1 MTFGSTRRFP
11 LSTQP
16 TVGPIGISLADRF
29 RIDALL
35 GTGGMA
41 SVYRA
46 TDLFLG
52 RTVAVKLF
60 RLDTADDA
68 GPERQSGEVTVLASL
83 NHFALVTLFDA
94 GTAVIDGVSRTFIVM
109 ELVDG
114 TDLRSRIADGALN
127 PDEVAFMG
135 ADLAEALHYVHARGI
150 IHRDIKP
157 ANVLLAP
164 SGFPGRAMHAKLADF
179 GIARLFDSTRLTAT
193 GSLLGTA
200 GYLSPEQALGSTIGP
215 PSDVYSL
222 GLVLLEC
229 LTGERAFTGTAI
241 ESAMARLQREPHIP
255 AGLGEAWAAVL
266 GGMTT
271 REPTDRLSAGE
282 AAVQLRRLS
291 SGESTDAGTAVTVAM
306 GAPAATELLEPT
318 AVLGATEI
326 LEPTAVIGAAGAL
339 APTEVLGADENL
351 APTAVLAAPGN
362 LAPAAGLA
370 PTKVM
375 TAPHAGADAAT
386 EFLTPAGA
394 PARSP
399 GSAAERSPG
408 STRTDRTST
417 TAPPWRRPRVL
428 VALGVLVALI
438 ILAVLVFTP
447 RAVEPAAPAATYPA
461 VDGSLGTNLK
471 QLQES
476 VTP

>member
-1 MTFGSTRRFP
+1 M
-11 LSTQP
+11 
-16 TVGPIGISLADRF
+16 
-29 RIDALL
+29 DALL

-83 NHFALVTLFDA
+83 NHFGLVTLFDA
-94 GTAVIDGVSRTFIVM
+94 GTAVIDGVSRTYIVM

-114 TDLRSRIADGALN
+114 TDLRSKIADGPLH
-127 PDEVAFMG
+127 PDEVAAMG
-135 ADLAEALHYVHARGI
+135 ADLAEALHYVHAQGI

-179 GIARLFDSTRLTAT
+179 GIARLFDATRLTAT

-241 ESAMARLQREPHIP
+241 ESAMARLQRQPHIP
-255 AGLGEAWAAVL
+255 ADLGQSWATVL
-266 GGMTT
+266 GGMTI
-271 REPTDRLSAGE
+271 REPADRLSAGD
-282 AAVQLRRLS
+282 AAVQLRRLV
-291 SGESTDAGTAVTVAM
+291 SGGNTDAGTAVTVAM
-306 GAPAATELLEPT
+306 GAPGATELLEPT
-318 AVLGATEI
+318 AVLGANEL
-326 LEPTAVIGAAGAL
+326 LEPTAV
-339 APTEVLGADENL
+339 LGATETLQPTAVLRSATLD
-351 APTAVLAAPGN
+351 PTAVLAATRVIA
-362 LAPAAGLA
+362 APK
-370 PTKVM
+370 PV
-375 TAPHAGADAAT
+375 ADAPT

-399 GSAAERSPG
+399 GSARA
-408 STRTDRTST
+408 TT
-417 TAPPWRRPRVL
+417 TAPAWRRPRVL
-428 VALGVLVALI
+428 AALGVLAALI
-438 ILAVLVFTP
+438 VLAVVVFTP
-447 RAVEPAAPAATYPA
+447 RGAEPATPAATYPA

-471 QLQES
+471 RLQES

>member
-1 MTFGSTRRFP
+1 MSKP
-11 LSTQP
+11 H

-94 GTAVIDGVSRTFIVM
+94 GTAVIDGVSRTYIVM

-114 TDLRSRIADGALN
+114 TDLRSKIADGPLH
-127 PDEVAFMG
+127 PDEVAAMG
-135 ADLAEALHYVHARGI
+135 ADLAEALHYVHAQGI

-179 GIARLFDSTRLTAT
+179 GIARLFDATRLTAT

-241 ESAMARLQREPHIP
+241 ESAMARLQRQPHIP
-255 AGLGEAWAAVL
+255 ADLGQSWATVL
-266 GGMTT
+266 GGMTI
-271 REPTDRLSAGE
+271 REPADRLSAGD
-282 AAVQLRRLS
+282 AAVQLRRLV
-291 SGESTDAGTAVTVAM
+291 SGGNTDAGTAVTVAM
-306 GAPAATELLEPT
+306 GAPGATELLEPT
-318 AVLGATEI
+318 AVLGATET
-326 LEPTAVIGAAGAL
+326 LQPTAVLRSATL
-339 APTEVLGADENL
+339 D
-351 APTAVLAAPGN
+351 PTAVLAATRVIA
-362 LAPAAGLA
+362 APK
-370 PTKVM
+370 PV
-375 TAPHAGADAAT
+375 ADAPT

-399 GSAAERSPG
+399 GSARA
-408 STRTDRTST
+408 TT
-417 TAPPWRRPRVL
+417 TAPAWRRPRVL
-428 VALGVLVALI
+428 AALGVLAALI
-438 ILAVLVFTP
+438 VLAVVVFTP
-447 RAVEPAAPAATYPA
+447 RGAEPATPAATYPA

-471 QLQES
+471 RLQES

>member
-1 MTFGSTRRFP
+1 
-11 LSTQP
+11 
-16 TVGPIGISLADRF
+16 
-29 RIDALL
+29 
-35 GTGGMA
+35 MA

-94 GTAVIDGVSRTFIVM
+94 GTAVIDGVSRTYIVM

-114 TDLRSRIADGALN
+114 TDLRSKIADGALH
-127 PDEVAFMG
+127 PDEVAAMG
-135 ADLAEALHYVHARGI
+135 ADLAEALHYVHAQGI

-179 GIARLFDSTRLTAT
+179 GIARLFDATRLTAT

-241 ESAMARLQREPHIP
+241 ESAMARLQRQPHIP
-255 AGLGEAWAAVL
+255 ADLGQSWATVL
-266 GGMTT
+266 GGMTI
-271 REPTDRLSAGE
+271 REPADRLSAGD
-282 AAVQLRRLS
+282 AAVQLRRLV
-291 SGESTDAGTAVTVAM
+291 SGGNTDAGTAVTVAM
-306 GAPAATELLEPT
+306 GAPGATELLEPT
-318 AVLGATEI
+318 AVLGATET
-326 LEPTAVIGAAGAL
+326 LQPTAVLRSATL
-339 APTEVLGADENL
+339 D
-351 APTAVLAAPGN
+351 PTAVLAATRVIA
-362 LAPAAGLA
+362 APK
-370 PTKVM
+370 PV
-375 TAPHAGADAAT
+375 ADAPT

-399 GSAAERSPG
+399 GSARA
-408 STRTDRTST
+408 TT
-417 TAPPWRRPRVL
+417 TAPAWRRPRVL
-428 VALGVLVALI
+428 AALGVLAALI
-438 ILAVLVFTP
+438 VLAVVVFTP
-447 RAVEPAAPAATYPA
+447 RGAEPATPAATYPA

-471 QLQES
+471 RLQES

>member
-1 MTFGSTRRFP
+1 MRRSP
-11 LSTQP
+11 LSKQS

-29 RIDALL
+29 RIDALI

-114 TDLRSRIADGALN
+114 TDLRSKIAAGALN
-127 PDEVAFMG
+127 PHEVAAMG
-135 ADLAEALHYVHARGI
+135 ADLAEALHYVHAQGI

-179 GIARLFDSTRLTAT
+179 GIARLFDATRLTAT

-241 ESAMARLQREPHIP
+241 ESAMARLQRQPYIP
-255 AGLGEAWAAVL
+255 AELGQGWAAVIT
-266 GGMTT
+266 GMTI
-271 REPTDRLSAGE
+271 REPADRLSAGD
-282 AAVQLRRLS
+282 AAVQLRRLV
-291 SGESTDAGTAVTVAM
+291 SGAGPDDATESLAATAVLGSTEILDPTAIL
-306 GAPAATELLEPT
+306 GAGEALAPTQVLGASETLDPTAVLPSTESHAPTAVLEPT
-318 AVLGATEI
+318 AVLGATKVM
-326 LEPTAVIGAAGAL
+326 A
-339 APTEVLGADENL
+339 APTPATD
-351 APTAVLAAPGN
+351 AP
-362 LAPAAGLA
+362 
-370 PTKVM
+370 
-375 TAPHAGADAAT
+375 T

-399 GSAAERSPG
+399 GSAAERPPG
-408 STRTDRTST
+408 SARTAT
-417 TAPPWRRPRVL
+417 TTPPWRRPRLL
-428 VALGVLVALI
+428 VSLGVLAALI
-438 ILAVLVFTP
+438 VLAVVVFAP
-447 RAVEPAAPAATYPA
+447 RAAEPAAPAATYPA
-461 VDGSLGTNLK
+461 VEGSLGTNLK

>member
-1 MTFGSTRRFP
+1 M
-11 LSTQP
+11 
-16 TVGPIGISLADRF
+16 ADRF

-94 GTAVIDGVSRTFIVM
+94 GTAVIDGVSRTYIVM

-114 TDLRSRIADGALN
+114 TDLRSKIADGPLH
-127 PDEVAFMG
+127 PDEVAAMG
-135 ADLAEALHYVHARGI
+135 ADLAEALHYVHAQGI

-179 GIARLFDSTRLTAT
+179 GIARLFDATRLTAT

-241 ESAMARLQREPHIP
+241 ESAMARLQRQPHIP
-255 AGLGEAWAAVL
+255 ADLGQSWATVL
-266 GGMTT
+266 GGMTI
-271 REPTDRLSAGE
+271 REPADRLSAGD
-282 AAVQLRRLS
+282 AAVQLRRLV
-291 SGESTDAGTAVTVAM
+291 SGGNTDAGTAVTVAM
-306 GAPAATELLEPT
+306 GAPGATELLEPT
-318 AVLGATEI
+318 AVLGATET
-326 LEPTAVIGAAGAL
+326 LQPTAVLRSATL
-339 APTEVLGADENL
+339 D
-351 APTAVLAAPGN
+351 PTAVLAATRVIA
-362 LAPAAGLA
+362 APK
-370 PTKVM
+370 PV
-375 TAPHAGADAAT
+375 ADAPT

-399 GSAAERSPG
+399 GSARA
-408 STRTDRTST
+408 TT
-417 TAPPWRRPRVL
+417 TAPAWRRPRVL
-428 VALGVLVALI
+428 AALGVLAALI
-438 ILAVLVFTP
+438 VLAVVVFTP
-447 RAVEPAAPAATYPA
+447 RGAEPATPAATYPA

-471 QLQES
+471 RLQES